1 MISFVFM
8 FLVYTMGVRNPP
20 SSFGG
25 QKPSTEKE
33 DKELYQELAKLGFV
47 LLFGADSQL
56 VGP

>member
-1 MISFVFM
+1 M